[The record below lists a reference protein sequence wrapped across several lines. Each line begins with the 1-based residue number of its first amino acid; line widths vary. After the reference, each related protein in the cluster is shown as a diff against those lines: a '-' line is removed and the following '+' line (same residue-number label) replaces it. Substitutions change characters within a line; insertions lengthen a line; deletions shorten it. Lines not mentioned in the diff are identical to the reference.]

1 MNYKKPFIIL
11 ISLIVLIIS
20 GCNTKPGSNKTEEI
34 KNNQLTQ
41 AEKNQGWELLFD
53 GETLSKW
60 RGLGRD
66 TVQPDHWKV
75 ENGTIRKVN
84 NIEVLENTN
93 GIEIDGGDLMTIETF
108 DNFELTFEWKIKKDG
123 NSGIK
128 YNVSEEI
135 STTYGGN
142 HSALGFEYQILDDDS
157 EKYKGK
163 KAVCI
168 KKSEDAVIE
177 IKKQIRVNGLAMK
190 IFETRLSID
199 EKCLVVAFVAEG
211 RVDFRNVV
219 RELSNKYKKTFRFQ
233 QIGSRDEARQLG
245 GYGICGREL
254 CCRKFPG
261 SLKSITTEMARCQMV
276 SHRGTE
282 RISGGCGRLMCCLG
296 FEFDQYEELLKKL
309 PKKGDKIKTE
319 GGDGIV
325 IDLNPIM
332 QEVKVKMKDH
342 SIVSVKKE
350 DLR

>member
-1 MNYKKPFIIL
+1 MIVKFFGWDQPKNINSDLDAVNNGDIL
-11 ISLIVLIIS
+11 AVDHDWGGVYLAKVLL
-20 GCNTKPGSNKTEEI
+20 TKQDIEREEI
-34 KNNQLTQ
+34 TGKALRKATDEDLKKICQNKSI
-41 AEKNQGWELLFD
+41 EK
-53 GETLSKW
+53 
-60 RGLGRD
+60 
-66 TVQPDHWKV
+66 
-75 ENGTIRKVN
+75 
-84 NIEVLENTN
+84 
-93 GIEIDGGDLMTIETF
+93 
-108 DNFELTFEWKIKKDG
+108 KI
-123 NSGIK
+123 
-128 YNVSEEI
+128 
-135 STTYGGN
+135 
-142 HSALGFEYQILDDDS
+142 L
-157 EKYKGK
+157 
-163 KAVCI
+163 
-168 KKSEDAVIE
+168 IE